1 MEQFFLTTL
10 ILRLG
15 KWAIRNAF
23 KILLIIVLVSFL
35 LWLIFIKLGYGSV
48 LDRYVGYFIE
58 FCEYIKGVIYCD

>member
-15 KWAIRNAF
+15 KWAIRN
-23 KILLIIVLVSFL
+23 IIVLVSFL